1 MPRRSET
8 PAPTDVAVK
17 RVLDLVLAS
26 FALLVLA
33 PLLAVLWLCVRLSSP
48 GAAIFRQQR
57 LGRAEHPFT
66 IYKFRSMRADND
78 DAIHREF
85 VGRMLSSPAP
95 APAATDDGLYKL
107 VGDPRITPV
116 GGWLRRTSLDELPQ
130 LVNVVRGDMSLV
142 GPRPVLAWE
151 AELFPAAARVRFGV
165 RPGLTGL
172 WQVSGRARLTM
183 PQALELDA
191 EYVRR
196 QSLRLDLAILART
209 VPALRRGTA

>member
-1 MPRRSET
+1 MPRPSEAAART
-8 PAPTDVAVK
+8 AAGK
-17 RVLDLVLAS
+17 RVLDLVVASLA
-26 FALLVLA
+26 LVLLA

-48 GAAIFRQQR
+48 GVAVFRQQR
-57 LGRAEHPFT
+57 LGRAERPFT
-66 IYKFRSMRADND
+66 IYKFRSMRVDND
-78 DAIHREF
+78 DAVHREF
-85 VGRMLSSPAP
+85 VGRMLTHPAS
-95 APAATDDGLYKL
+95 APTASDGLYKL

-116 GGWLRRTSLDELPQ
+116 GKWLRRTSLDELPQ

-151 AELFPAAARVRFGV
+151 AELFPAAARVRFRV

-196 QSLRLDLAILART
+196 QSFRLDLTILART